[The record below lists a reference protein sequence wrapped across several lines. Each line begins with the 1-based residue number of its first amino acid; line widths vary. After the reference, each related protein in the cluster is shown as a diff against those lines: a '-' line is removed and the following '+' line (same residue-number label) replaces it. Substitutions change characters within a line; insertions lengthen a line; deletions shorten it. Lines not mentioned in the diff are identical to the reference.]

1 MAGIPFL
8 HNIDLKDNQ
17 LLNAKLHTSGT
28 APANPGTGTI
38 WYDSDNSLVKIYN
51 SGWTSIAGDI
61 TGVSI
66 TAGDGLSGTVATTA
80 GAHTQTLLIDI
91 SEYSDVTPANGD
103 KLLTLDSDGSTE
115 QLTTVAALAALFAG
129 SGLTATNSVIAVDTL
144 NQDTTG
150 TATNATNAAHVLV
163 TDNESTSENNLITF
177 VEDGTSST
185 GNVGLEMDGNLYYNP
200 SSGTVTATAFA
211 GNITGNVTGNLII
224 GGHTVD
230 DIDITSEASDADDH
244 LMTALAIKNR
254 IEDYGYTTDANVT
267 HRTITA
273 GGNTLAGS
281 ETLAFTA
288 GSNISISES
297 AGAVTITGTDTNTN
311 TGADMTNATLLTKL
325 AALEST
331 SGAADENI
339 VIGTDSGDTIV
350 ITGNLQVSGTTTTV
364 DSTTVTLGDHNIVL
378 DSGNSTSAVVADAG
392 ITLEGGSGDDVTWM
406 WDASNTAMTLK
417 LGSSLGDAAF
427 GTIELGHA
435 TDTTI
440 ARSGSGDITIEGNAV
455 YRAGGTDVPV
465 ADGGTG
471 ASTLTDGGVLL
482 GSGTGAITAM
492 AVLADGE
499 MIVGDGTTDPVAE
512 SGATLR
518 TSIGVDVAGTDNS
531 TNVTLAGTPDYIT
544 ISGQQ
549 ITRNAID
556 LTADVTGV
564 LPAANLPDAGA
575 AAEGVVELATASEV
589 QTGTD
594 AARVVTADTL
604 AAKSVTAVILTASLD
619 GTENS
624 AVINHALDTTDL
636 IVQAQMIQETGESA
650 GDYNNC
656 IIDWEC
662 TTDGSTNSDNHIYVK
677 FADAPPYDVTVNIT
691 SIKGATAITPT
702 YPS

>member
-1 MAGIPFL
+1 MAIP
-8 HNIDLKDNQ
+8 I
-17 LLNAKLHTSGT
+17 LNHLDFQKKAEIQNVLLHTEASG
-28 APANPGTGTI
+28 NVSSPGTGQI
-38 WYDSDNSLVKIYN
+38 IYDSGTIKFYNGSSWVSLGTG
-51 SGWTSIAGDI
+51 SGSGTVTS
-61 TGVSI
+61 V
-66 TAGDGLSGTVATTA
+66 TAGDGMTQSGTNT
-80 GAHTQTLLIDI
+80 IN
-91 SEYSDVTPANGD
+91 P
-103 KLLTLDSDGSTE
+103 TLDVVGGDGITANANDVAVTAA
-115 QLTTVAALAALFAG
+115 QTTITSIYNASLAVGYGASHANIDF
-129 SGLTATNSVIAVDTL
+129 S
-144 NQDTTG
+144 
-150 TATNATNAAHVLV
+150 
-163 TDNESTSENNLITF
+163 TDNAIIFDIDGTQQIKLQDGALVPIT
-177 VEDGTSST
+177 DNDIDLGTSS
-185 GNVGLEMDGNLYYNP
+185 LEFKDAFFD
-200 SSGTVTATAFA
+200 GTVTSDAFA
-211 GNITGNVTGNLII
+211 GPLTGSLTI
-224 GGHTVD
+224 GGHLVD
-230 DIDITSEASDADDH
+230 DIDVTSEASDADDH

-364 DSTTVTLGDHNIVL
+364 NSTTVNLNDHNIVL

-518 TSIGVDVAGTDNS
+518 TSIGVDAAGTDNS

>member
-1 MAGIPFL
+1 M
-8 HNIDLKDNQ
+8 
-17 LLNAKLHTSGT
+17 
-28 APANPGTGTI
+28 
-38 WYDSDNSLVKIYN
+38 
-51 SGWTSIAGDI
+51 
-61 TGVSI
+61 
-66 TAGDGLSGTVATTA
+66 
-80 GAHTQTLLIDI
+80 
-91 SEYSDVTPANGD
+91 
-103 KLLTLDSDGSTE
+103 
-115 QLTTVAALAALFAG
+115 
-129 SGLTATNSVIAVDTL
+129 
-144 NQDTTG
+144 
-150 TATNATNAAHVLV
+150 
-163 TDNESTSENNLITF
+163 
-177 VEDGTSST
+177 
-185 GNVGLEMDGNLYYNP
+185 
-200 SSGTVTATAFA
+200 SSG
-211 GNITGNVTGNLII
+211 
-224 GGHTVD
+224 
-230 DIDITSEASDADDH
+230 
-244 LMTALAIKNR
+244 AIKEK
-254 IEDYGYTTDANVT
+254 IEGYGYTTDANVT

-364 DSTTVTLGDHNIVL
+364 NSTTVNLNDHNIVL

-471 ASTLTDGGVLL
+471 ASTLTDGGILV
-482 GSGTGAITAM
+482 GSGTGAVTAM

-518 TSIGVDVAGTDNS
+518 TSIGVGTGDSPQFTSPYAS
-531 TNVTLAGTPDYIT
+531 TSIELGHASDTT
-544 ISGQQ
+544 
-549 ITRNAID
+549 ITRTGAGAVAVEGFSVALVKAWSLNNSA
-556 LTADVTGV
+556 TGV
-564 LPAANLPDAGA
+564 SADNGA
-575 AAEGVVELATASEV
+575 SDSTVFTITHGMGTSVNYGVEIISASAENSESIY
-589 QTGTD
+589 TD
-594 AARVVTADTL
+594 ITRPSTTTIVVTFA
-604 AAKSVTAVILTASLD
+604 
-619 GTENS
+619 S
-624 AVINHALDTTDL
+624 AVANGTYNALVT
-636 IVQAQMIQETGESA
+636 
-650 GDYNNC
+650 
-656 IIDWEC
+656 
-662 TTDGSTNSDNHIYVK
+662 K
-677 FADAPPYDVTVNIT
+677 FPDPVD
-691 SIKGATAITPT
+691 
-702 YPS
+702 